1 MQRSFFN
8 LKTKM
13 ALGFGVVILI
23 MLALGGFAS
32 WNMYRVQEQ
41 STRLDQEFV
50 TEAELANNLEVTA
63 LTVMYNIRGYSL
75 SDEQRYYVEG
85 MKSFANV
92 KQRLQEAEEL
102 VARFPRLLKFK
113 EALPDI
119 HAALAQYEKLVNDT
133 VAKNTQIER
142 ARQALDK
149 HAAKYME
156 DCLSYLNEQK
166 RLAEAGEAAPLSGG
180 ATDARAEAIQRINA
194 INEVISIGNEIRIT
208 TFKSQALRNPELI
221 QHAQENFVV
230 LEKRLQTLLENSRTD
245 EHRRLIEN
253 VKLASQMYGNAMAAL
268 LENWNDLQEI
278 AKQREASANEL
289 LSLSAA
295 ISDRGIEETKRIATE
310 SVAELAFASKVL
322 LFGLIGAAVVALLV
336 AVVITVSVLNQLG
349 ADPSVVAYIAQ
360 QVSKGDMSMSFDEYH
375 ENERGLLAAMK
386 NMIASLKTTIQ
397 VAERIA
403 TGDLTVTVTLLSEKD
418 VLGKALR
425 DMVDKLRAIVSDV
438 KYATENVS
446 NGSQR
451 MSSGAQE
458 MSQGTTE
465 QAAAAEE
472 ASSSMEEMAANI
484 QQNAENATQTE
495 KIAMK
500 AAEDAQQS
508 GQAVTE
514 TVQAMREIVKNV
526 SIIEEIAR
534 QTRML
539 SLNATI
545 EAARAQESGKGF
557 AVVAAEVR
565 ALAERSQ
572 TAANEISHLANSS
585 ATIAEHAGEMLKK
598 LVPDI
603 QRTAELIQEISA
615 ASREQK
621 TGTGQINTAIQQLD
635 QVIQQNSA
643 VAEDIAATAEEL
655 ASQAQQLQTVM
666 TFFKTGEQERKIF
679 EEHKSAPRQSS
690 KMKIA
695 HIKAKSVDV
704 EKRGE
709 NEPASNGVA
718 ADEHDEEFERF

>member
-13 ALGFGVVILI
+13 ALGFGIVILI
-23 MLALGGFAS
+23 MVALGGFAS
-32 WNMYRVQEQ
+32 WNIYRVQEQ

-50 TEAELANNLEVTA
+50 TEADLANNVEVTA
-63 LTVMYNIRGYSL
+63 FAVMYNIRGYSL
-75 SDEQRYYVEG
+75 SDEQRYHDEG
-85 MKSFANV
+85 MKSLANI

-102 VARFPRLLKFK
+102 VARFPRLVKLK
-113 EALPDI
+113 EALPNI
-119 HAALAQYEKLVNDT
+119 KATLAQYEKLVNDT

-149 HAAKYME
+149 NAAKYME
-156 DCLSYLNEQK
+156 DCVSYLNEQK
-166 RLAEAGEAAPLSGG
+166 RLLNEGNAAPLSGG
-180 ATDARAEAIQRINA
+180 TTDARLEAIQHINA
-194 INEVISIGNEIRIT
+194 INEAISIGYDIRLA

-221 QHAQENFVV
+221 RQAQENFVV
-230 LEKRLQTLLENSRTD
+230 VEKRLQMLFENSRLE

-253 VKLASQMYGNAMAAL
+253 AKLALQIYGKAMTTL
-268 LENWNDLQEI
+268 LDNWNELQETS
-278 AKQREASANEL
+278 KQREVLAGEL

-295 ISDRGIEETKRIATE
+295 ISDRGIEETKRISTE
-310 SVAELAFASKVL
+310 SVAALAFASKVL
-322 LFGLIGAAVVALLV
+322 LFGLVGAAVVALLI

-397 VAERIA
+397 VAERLA
-403 TGDLTVTVTLLSEKD
+403 AGDLTVTVTLLSEKD

-438 KYATENVS
+438 KHATENVS
-446 NGSQR
+446 TGSQR
-451 MSSGAQE
+451 MSSGAEE
-458 MSQGTTE
+458 MSQGAAE

-508 GQAVTE
+508 GQAVME

-545 EAARAQESGKGF
+545 EAARAQEGGKGF

-572 TAANEISHLANSS
+572 TAANEIGHLANSS

-621 TGTGQINTAIQQLD
+621 TGTGQINSAIQQLD

-666 TFFKTGEQERKIF
+666 TFFKTGEQERKTL
-679 EEHKSAPRQSS
+679 EEHKSQPRQSS